1 MGCIVR
7 MLQISSPQIWTAL
20 LLETSQIAS
29 VPLLPCNFSFL
40 LCSFHSLLSLPGF
53 SPQLLACGH
62 HHLYRIL
69 ASGPNQPDFL
79 FLTVPL
85 SSRER
90 KCDWLSS
97 DKVIIPLFWG
107 CNDMV
112 PKVVSSRVW
121 EVLRVCGDKKEI
133 IQISNWVLFIWKLSI
148 MVLLISCF
156 SLHFLKNM
164 LFLISP
170 RLINFWRY
178 YGNFYHHNSQMCPNS
193 LWIFFNSIILDYANI
208 QFYIGL
214 VKKNF
219 SR

>member
-7 MLQISSPQIWTAL
+7 MLQISGPQIWTAS
-20 LLETSQIAS
+20 LLETSQVAS
-29 VPLLPCNFSFL
+29 APLLPCSFSFL
-40 LCSFHSLLSLPGF
+40 LCSFHSLLYLLGF
-53 SPQLLACGH
+53 STQLRACGH
-62 HHLYRIL
+62 HLYKIL

-85 SSRER
+85 IFRDR
-90 KCDWLSS
+90 KCDWSSS
-97 DKVIIPLFWG
+97 DKVIIPLLWG
-107 CNDMV
+107 CDDMV
-112 PKVVSSRVW
+112 PKVVSCRVW
-121 EVLRVCGDKKEI
+121 QVLRVCEDKKEI

-170 RLINFWRY
+170 ILINFWRY
-178 YGNFYHHNSQMCPNS
+178 YGNFHHHNSQMWPNP
-193 LWIFFNSIILDYANI
+193 LWIFFKSIILDYANI
-208 QFYIGL
+208 QYYIGL
-214 VKKNF
+214 GNKNF